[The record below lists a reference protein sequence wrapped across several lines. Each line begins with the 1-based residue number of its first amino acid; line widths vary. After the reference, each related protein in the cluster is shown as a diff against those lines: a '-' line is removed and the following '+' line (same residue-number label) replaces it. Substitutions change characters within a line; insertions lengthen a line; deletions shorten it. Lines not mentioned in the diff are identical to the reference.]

1 LLLYTTINQMRPVEI
16 IEAIHDHVLSA
27 RQRQEKFLTRTR
39 RTSHVTGPSRAC
51 VSASRDGFVTAIDL
65 NALEQVLSASSS
77 QTEVILLVSFGSN
90 VAFQTPVAEI
100 KTDAAEEVEK
110 ISEAIHRAV
119 RLERQRDILVDPAY
133 GIEQLEMIGWTSIST
148 AKSNPAPGLL
158 TIYSLRDIYGRWF
171 VREEEAGAAEEKEAA
186 LAVVYKDNTPAELL
200 NAFETLAVV
209 SSESMQHQN
218 YIAVLDTFT
227 GIFERLPNDKQKEI
241 EDRILRILPALGDH
255 VLTTELDAALT
266 ALITRPRQAQRGATA
281 QAVQSARDT
290 LAQSIG
296 KLNSRATRVS

>member
-1 LLLYTTINQMRPVEI
+1 LG
-16 IEAIHDHVLSA
+16 
-27 RQRQEKFLTRTR
+27 
-39 RTSHVTGPSRAC
+39 GPRS
-51 VSASRDGFVTAIDL
+51 
-65 NALEQVLSASSS
+65 
-77 QTEVILLVSFGSN
+77 
-90 VAFQTPVAEI
+90 
-100 KTDAAEEVEK
+100 
-110 ISEAIHRAV
+110 
-119 RLERQRDILVDPAY
+119 
-133 GIEQLEMIGWTSIST
+133 ST

-158 TIYSLRDIYGRWF
+158 TIYSLRDIYARWF

-266 ALITRPRQAQRGATA
+266 ALITRLRQAQRGATA